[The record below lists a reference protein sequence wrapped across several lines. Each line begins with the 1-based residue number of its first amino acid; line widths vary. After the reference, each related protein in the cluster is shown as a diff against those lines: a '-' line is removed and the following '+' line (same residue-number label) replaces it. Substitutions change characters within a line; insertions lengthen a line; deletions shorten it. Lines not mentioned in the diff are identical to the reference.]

1 MPLSYAL
8 LKILIGYGAHSNIK
22 IFVFAFFS
30 FEDTIPSMYGYQ
42 GNQLHKFYCMLLFQ
56 DTEKYVIYNVNKEE
70 YDTCRI
76 MSNSPRIVAYCTE
89 PYVER

>member
-1 MPLSYAL
+1 MHHEYDQININCPVYSTHCLTKRSGYVIYTVNKKRKRLS
-8 LKILIGYGAHSNIK
+8 
-22 IFVFAFFS
+22 
-30 FEDTIPSMYGYQ
+30 TIIT
-42 GNQLHKFYCMLLFQ
+42 FQ

-89 PYVER
+89 PYIER